1 MSKTITVSDET
12 YKLIKEQVE
21 NDKKE
26 TKLEIKNR
34 FTGEVIFTSR
44 KTTYKE
50 AVEEAI
56 EKKVSLQFA
65 NLRGADLKGANLK
78 YANLEDADLKYAN
91 LECASLQG
99 ANLKGANLK
108 YVDLYHAKLYGRGG
122 GTRINKSQINAFLEA
137 LGVIAE

>member
-1 MSKTITVSDET
+1 MSRTITVSDET

-50 AVEEAI
+50 AVEEAV
-56 EKKVSLQFA
+56 EKKVNLQFA
-65 NLRGADLKGANLK
+65 NLE
-78 YANLEDADLKYAN
+78 YANLEYAN
-91 LECASLQG
+91 LE
-99 ANLKGANLK
+99 
-108 YVDLYHAKLYGRGG
+108 YVDLYHTKLCGRGG
-122 GTRINKSQINAFLEA
+122 ETRINKSQINDFLEA